1 MVEYYPP
8 EVRVVGAATGYKHM
22 KILIPVLFV
31 VMGGVFLLVS
41 TALYPEITRLLL
53 NLEQGAGAPAW
64 WNLAAV
70 LKIVRVIFFIVGF
83 FLAVFGVALF
93 FNKTLFGLN
102 G

>member
-1 MVEYYPP
+1 
-8 EVRVVGAATGYKHM
+8 M

-41 TALYPEITRLLL
+41 TVWYPEISRLLL
-53 NLEQGAGAPAW
+53 NMEQSAGAPAR

-70 LKIVRVIFFIVGF
+70 LKIIRVIFFIVGF
-83 FLAVFGVALF
+83 FLAVFGVAIF
-93 FNKTLFGLN
+93 FNKTLFGLD